1 MGQPADNSKFVCPL
15 DSSSSSPV
23 LRSNSF
29 APLMSMSTHSQT
41 SKATTQNIAEMEEEI
56 EAKVNFHIQ
65 FNKNLGIDCNHPN
78 MREICKSLIQRNS
91 ANPSNMELPAYA
103 DNDGLGSYDS
113 EDKEQLDEVDVE
125 EGRIDAINDLGGA
138 SGGIIVMWKQ
148 GFLHMEDHLVGA
160 FSLSIRQC
168 WQELSNIRILFEDP
182 WVLGG
187 DFNAILSQSERN
199 KSGGCITN
207 RRFFKKFVSRHE
219 LMDLPV
225 AGDFL
230 PNLKVWWQNLT
241 FTGRPSFVFVKKL
254 QGLKFFIKAWR
265 KTFGDLQLK
274 IDHLEDVINSWD
286 LQEEADIVLSTAEV
300 VAREEAKAKHAA
312 LTLDVA
318 RKWGQRAK
326 EDWARNAEKNSKY
339 LHQISDNFDEGCKC

>member
-1 MGQPADNSKFVCPL
+1 MQARLKRPVSDHTPILLCCNSGLNYKAPFRLDNYL
-15 DSSSSSPV
+15 
-23 LRSNSF
+23 L
-29 APLMSMSTHSQT
+29 H
-41 SKATTQNIAEMEEEI
+41 
-56 EAKVNFHIQ
+56 
-65 FNKNLGIDCNHPN
+65 HP
-78 MREICKSLIQRNS
+78 
-91 ANPSNMELPAYA
+91 
-103 DNDGLGSYDS
+103 
-113 EDKEQLDEVDVE
+113 
-125 EGRIDAINDLGGA
+125 
-138 SGGIIVMWKQ
+138 
-148 GFLHMEDHLVGA
+148 
-160 FSLSIRQC
+160 
-168 WQELSNIRILFEDP
+168 
-182 WVLGG
+182 
-187 DFNAILSQSERN
+187 
-199 KSGGCITN
+199 
-207 RRFFKKFVSRHE
+207 
-219 LMDLPV
+219 
-225 AGDFL
+225 DFL